1 MSFFEMYELPII
13 RWIHIVAMV
22 YWLGGEWGVF
32 QTSFHVINRKLAM
45 AERRRHMETAYRID
59 ILARTGIIIL
69 LPLGMHMGFL
79 WGVQP
84 YGGSFLTAMWVFYL
98 GWLTLCWAAFY
109 HRETDL
115 GIKLTKADEAI
126 RYVIIPAV
134 FISAAASLMGYGP
147 FNAAEGQQWF
157 SIKLL
162 IFSLLIVIGL
172 LLRFIMREWTTLFRK
187 LDEEGENVQIEERLE
202 KSIIFGRRLAYIYW
216 IGILTVAFFGAV
228 KPM

>member
-32 QTSFHVINRKLAM
+32 QTSFHVVNRKLAM
-45 AERRRHMETAYRID
+45 AERRRHMETAYKID

-69 LPLGMHMGFL
+69 LPLGMHMGYL
-79 WGVQP
+79 WNIQP
-84 YGGSFLTAMWVFYL
+84 YGGGFLASMWAFYL
-98 GWLTLCWAAFY
+98 GWLILCWAAYY

-115 GIKLTKADEAI
+115 GIKLTKSDEAI
-126 RYVIIPAV
+126 RYIVIPVV
-134 FISAAASLMGYGP
+134 FVTALASLLGYGP
-147 FNAAEGQQWF
+147 FNAADGQKWF

-162 IFSLLIVIGL
+162 IFSLLLVIGL
-172 LLRFIMREWTTLFRK
+172 ILRFIMREWTTLFRI
-187 LDEEGENVQIEERLE
+187 LDSEKDNPEVEERLE
-202 KSIIFGRRLAYIYW
+202 KSISFGRGIAYVYW

-228 KPM
+228 KPI